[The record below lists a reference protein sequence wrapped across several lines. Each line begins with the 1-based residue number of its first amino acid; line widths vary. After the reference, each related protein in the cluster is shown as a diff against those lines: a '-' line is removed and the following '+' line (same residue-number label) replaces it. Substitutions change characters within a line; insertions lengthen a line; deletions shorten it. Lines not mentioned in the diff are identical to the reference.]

1 MSKAENI
8 LRTIALVAACLV
20 ATLAGGCSSQV
31 RVSELDNDLKA
42 GSDVNGLPFR
52 AMRRYKV
59 ALYRLAPNGKYE
71 QVQADKGAATLPD
84 PERLYVLQI
93 KGQPLSDDTVTVTLN
108 PDSTIKKLV
117 VDVKGKDKDALDA
130 VTKAI
135 GDVDAAHTAKETAAE
150 TSTTTGEAARLAAQK
165 ARLDAEMAVL
175 ELAAL
180 PADATPVA
188 RKTVENKVANLK
200 LEANQKAR
208 KAGIS
213 PLPFPDVGT

>member
-8 LRTIALVAACLV
+8 FRPIALVAACVV
-20 ATLAGGCSSQV
+20 AVLAGGCSSQV

-42 GSDVNGLPFR
+42 GADVNGLPFR

-59 ALYRLAPNGKYE
+59 TLYRLAPNGKYE

-84 PERLYVLQI
+84 PERLYVLQM

-117 VDVKGKDKDALDA
+117 VDIKGKDKDGLDA
-130 VTKAI
+130 ITKAI
-135 GDVDAAHTAKETAAE
+135 GDIDSARTAKDTAAE
-150 TSTTTGEAARLAAQK
+150 TAATTGEAARLAAQK
-165 ARLDAEMAVL
+165 ARLDAEAAEV
-175 ELAAL
+175 ELKAL
-180 PADATPVA
+180 PTDATPLA
-188 RKTVENKVANLK
+188 KKLAESKVANLK

>member
-1 MSKAENI
+1 MSQAQSA
-8 LRTIALVAACLV
+8 LRKTALVAACM
-20 ATLAGGCSSQV
+20 AAAFIGGCSSQV

-84 PERLYVLQI
+84 PERLYVLQM
-93 KGQPLSDDTVTVTLN
+93 KGQPLSDDTVTATLN

-117 VDVKGKDKDALDA
+117 VDVKGKDKDAFDA

-165 ARLDAEMAVL
+165 ARLDAEAAEL
-175 ELAAL
+175 ELKAL
-180 PADATPVA
+180 PTDATPLA
-188 RKTVENKVANLK
+188 KKLAENKLANLK
-200 LEANQKAR
+200 LEANQKYR
-208 KAGIS
+208 KANLS
-213 PLPFPDVGT
+213 PLPFSDVGT

>member
-1 MSKAENI
+1 MSQAKKS
-8 LRTIALVAACLV
+8 LSMTALAAACLA
-20 ATLAGGCSSQV
+20 ATLLGGCSSQV

-42 GSDVNGLPFR
+42 GSEVNGLPFR

-59 ALYRLAPNGKYE
+59 ALYRMTPIGKYE
-71 QVQADKGAATLPD
+71 LVQADKGAATLPD
-84 PERLYVLQI
+84 PERLYVLQM

-135 GDVDAAHTAKETAAE
+135 GDVDAANKAKDTAAE
-150 TSTTTGEAARLAAQK
+150 TATTAGEAARLAALK
-165 ARLDAEMAVL
+165 AKLDAEIAVL

-200 LEANQKAR
+200 LDANQKAR
-208 KAGIS
+208 KAGQA
-213 PLPFPDVGT
+213 LPFPDVGT

>member
-1 MSKAENI
+1 MSQPKNAFR
-8 LRTIALVAACLV
+8 RTALFAAS
-20 ATLAGGCSSQV
+20 LAAALLGGCSSQV

-42 GSDVNGLPFR
+42 GSEVNGLPFR
-52 AMRRYKV
+52 SMRRYKL

-71 QVQADKGAATLPD
+71 QVQADKGVATLPD
-84 PERLYVLQI
+84 PERLYVLQM

-108 PDSTIKKLV
+108 PDSTVKKLV
-117 VDVKGKDKDALDA
+117 IDVKGKDKEALDA

-135 GDVDAAHTAKETAAE
+135 GDVDATRTAKETSAE
-150 TSTTTGEAARLAAQK
+150 TATTTGEAARLAAQK
-165 ARLDAEMAVL
+165 ARQDAELAML

-188 RKTVENKVANLK
+188 RKTAENKVANLK

-208 KAGIS
+208 KAGVA
-213 PLPFPDVGT
+213 LPFPDVGT

>member
-1 MSKAENI
+1 MNSK
-8 LRTIALVAACLV
+8 
-20 ATLAGGCSSQV
+20 
-31 RVSELDNDLKA
+31 RV
-42 GSDVNGLPFR
+42 PFR

-84 PERLYVLQI
+84 PERIYVLQM

-108 PDSTIKKLV
+108 HDSTIKKLV
-117 VDVKGKDKDALDA
+117 VDIKGKDKEGLDA
-130 VTKAI
+130 ITKSI
-135 GDVDAAHTAKETAAE
+135 GDIDSARTAKDTTAETA
-150 TSTTTGEAARLAAQK
+150 TTTGEAARLVAQK

-208 KAGIS
+208 KAGLA
-213 PLPFPDVGT
+213 LPFPDVGT